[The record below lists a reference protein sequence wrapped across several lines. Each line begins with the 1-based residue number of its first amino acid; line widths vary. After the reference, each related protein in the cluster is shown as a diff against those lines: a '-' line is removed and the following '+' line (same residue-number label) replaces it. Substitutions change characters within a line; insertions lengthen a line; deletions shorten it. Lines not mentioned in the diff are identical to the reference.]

1 MKVYAQRD
9 ALLAR
14 YHIVVDE
21 TESPYPRPTSLV
33 GPHLV
38 FNIIQEGDSLTVKL
52 VEGGGFLMQFGQIP
66 LRSLGCIWAK
76 DADARPQSW
85 EMTADVA
92 EAADHAGSPLAEMDE
107 LEQRILH
114 KFPQPKSFLVWR
126 YDFVGRDGQVKRS
139 NLPQP
144 TMQSRF
150 VKIDAV
156 KRQREAAAAPH
167 RILIEDDFVTPKKLM
182 SVPATVLPPLEDDD
196 HGQSFAAGH
205 PRHVRPAR
213 GSTALFGEHPPY

>member
-1 MKVYAQRD
+1 M
-9 ALLAR
+9 
-14 YHIVVDE
+14 DE

-52 VEGGGFLMQFGQIP
+52 VEGGGFLMQYGQIP
-66 LRSLGCIWAK
+66 LRSLGWAK
-76 DADARPQSW
+76 DPDSRPQSW

-92 EAADHAGSPLAEMDE
+92 EAPDHAGSPLAELDE
-107 LEQRILH
+107 LEQRILQ
-114 KFPQPKSFLVWR
+114 KFPLPKNFMVWR
-126 YDFVGRDGQVKRS
+126 YDFVGQDGQVKRS

-156 KRQREAAAAPH
+156 KRQRETATAPH
-167 RILIEDDFVTPKKLM
+167 RILLEDDFVTPKKLM
-182 SVPATVLPPLEDDD
+182 SVPAAEHPPLEDDD
-196 HGQSFAAGH
+196 HGQGGFAAAH
-205 PRHVRPAR
+205 PKHIRPAR
-213 GSTALFGEHPPY
+213 GSIALFGEHPP